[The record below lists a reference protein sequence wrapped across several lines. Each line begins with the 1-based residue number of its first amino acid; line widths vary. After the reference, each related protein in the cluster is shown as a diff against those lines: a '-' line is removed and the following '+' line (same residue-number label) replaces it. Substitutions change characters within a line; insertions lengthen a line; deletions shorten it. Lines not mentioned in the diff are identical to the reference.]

1 MNLSLKIL
9 AALLFLTANFTL
21 AQSSKYE
28 LGIEGGPN
36 MTKLRKNN
44 LESFATSEYKVGGLG
59 GITFQSN
66 FRKHFSLRTG
76 ILCESRTYY
85 HYGVYQSI
93 SAPNIDIYYQTT
105 YNLEYLTIPA
115 MARFTFGKKVQFFF
129 NTGLY
134 FAFSNR
140 VYSSFN
146 LGLSGGAGIG
156 IPIKKHWS
164 LSLEFRDNL
173 EIIDK
178 YRNSD
183 HRFLELLPSNTYA
196 ILLGV
201 SYKLGFRDQ

>member
-1 MNLSLKIL
+1 MNKLFKIFGI
-9 AALLFLTANFTL
+9 LLFTANFTQ
-21 AQSSKYE
+21 AQSSKFE

-36 MTKLRKNN
+36 MTILMRSS
-44 LESFATSEYKVGGLG
+44 LESFSTSEYKLGGMG

-66 FRKHFSLRTG
+66 LRKHFSLRTG
-76 ILCESRTYY
+76 ILCESRSYY

-93 SAPNIDIYYQTT
+93 SSPNIDTYYESTNT
-105 YNLEYLTIPA
+105 LEYLTIPLL
-115 MARFTFGKKVQFFF
+115 ARFTFGKKVQFFF

-140 VYSSFN
+140 VNSSFN

-156 IPIKKHWS
+156 IPVKKRWQF
-164 LSLEFRDNL
+164 SLEFRDNL

-183 HRFLELLPSNTYA
+183 HSFLNFLPSNTYT
-196 ILLGV
+196 ILLGI
-201 SYKLGFRDQ
+201 SYKLGFREKE